1 MRSAGDRGTLY
12 QLRNLIHRSNV
23 PSVPKKDFNA
33 CEDFIDTVISSHIVA
48 AAMATFQ
55 LESTSDT
62 PRDSVLKD
70 ADQVWMKGKEER
82 KAILEEMCMQVFD
95 KFISLSFGTTS
106 SNYVHTA
113 GDGVSSYCIQ
123 LLRIGC
129 LYMEFADAIR
139 EGDGKRVIRCWRYF
153 IPVFR
158 AAQCTNYACESFNL
172 LYQHLYA
179 LSPRVSNQ
187 LMWSRFINVHG
198 RPGRNIPLDLHME
211 HLNRLA
217 KDAIKNLGSNKTVG
231 AVARVGQCIGTL
243 LHVLDQFDREIM
255 LDSGSSKYKK
265 PRATKDIAIAVEE
278 LLSSQAFSIQEGRRH
293 QHYPKGKDLLQS
305 IPREELL
312 DWMIQRLKQYV

>member
-1 MRSAGDRGTLY
+1 M
-12 QLRNLIHRSNV
+12 
-23 PSVPKKDFNA
+23 
-33 CEDFIDTVISSHIVA
+33 ISSHIVA

-55 LESTSDT
+55 LKSTSDT
-62 PRDSVLKD
+62 PYNTVLKD

-82 KAILEEMCMQVFD
+82 KAILEELCIQVFD
-95 KFISLSFGTTS
+95 KFISLSFGTKS
-106 SNYVHTA
+106 HNYVHSA
-113 GDGVSSYCIQ
+113 GDGVSSYSIQ

-139 EGDGKRVIRCWRYF
+139 EGDGERVIQCWRYF
-153 IPVFR
+153 MPVFR

-179 LSPRVSNQ
+179 LSPRLSNQ
-187 LMWSRFINVHG
+187 LMWSRFVNVHG

-231 AVARVGQCIGTL
+231 AVARIGRCIGTL
-243 LHVLDQFDREIM
+243 SHVLDQFDREFL

-265 PRATKDIAIAVEE
+265 PSATKDIAIAVEE
-278 LLSSQAFSIQEGRRH
+278 LVSSKAFSIQEGRRH
-293 QHYPKGKDLLQS
+293 QHYPKGKDLLES

-312 DWMIQRLKQYV
+312 DWMMQRLKQYV